1 MGQAFLLRMP
11 VHPWVRKYLLHHYP
25 EPLSVSERGYAS
37 TLLRQML
44 QKPQKVDPGK
54 IIHRPKLDLGSHY
67 GIFVGSVSAQ
77 KYGVHL
83 VNEHIQSFNAS
94 MDDLLREEMYRFVQM
109 MAKKGH
115 QTDASIKEFLAIY
128 DICEDELPF
137 ENLKRW
143 YYRERIRIE
152 KRRFETNNPTPELIL
167 NFCA

>member
-1 MGQAFLLRMP
+1 MGQPFLLRMP

-44 QKPQKVDPGK
+44 EKPQKVDPRK
-54 IIHRPKLDLGSHY
+54 IIHRPKLNLGSHY
-67 GIFVGSVSAQ
+67 GIFVGAVSAD

-83 VNEHIQSFNAS
+83 VNEKIISFNDS

-109 MAKKGH
+109 MVKKGH
-115 QTDASIKEFLAIY
+115 QVDNSIKEFLAIY

-143 YYRERIRIE
+143 YYRERIRIDA
-152 KRRFETNNPTPELIL
+152 RRFKVITQPELIL